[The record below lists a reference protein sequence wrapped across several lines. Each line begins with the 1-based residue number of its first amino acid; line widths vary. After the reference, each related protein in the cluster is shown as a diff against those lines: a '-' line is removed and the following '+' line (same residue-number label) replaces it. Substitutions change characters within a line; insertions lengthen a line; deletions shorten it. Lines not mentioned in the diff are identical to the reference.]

1 MSNQK
6 IVFVFLPKIKA
17 IGSILALAILAIL
30 TLTGC
35 GNNVDSVKSGVFDDY
50 QSTTV
55 GKAFDNWE
63 VCDSVTWEEF
73 ETSNGR
79 NIVEYNCFQKNSLS
93 FYLTD
98 KEGIYT
104 GETLFANER
113 LVKIIR
119 QGVNLKIQFQI
130 NLDDSFDISYMGVSS
145 EGFKEYNLAPIGSPG
160 DFLDVIMANQ
170 RFTLM
175 TAFNIVN
182 QISFNSP

>member
-6 IVFVFLPKIKA
+6 ILFVFLTKIKA
-17 IGSILALAILAIL
+17 IGSILAILAIL
-30 TLTGC
+30 ILTGC

-55 GKAFDNWE
+55 GKAFDNWGM
-63 VCDSVTWEEF
+63 CDSVTWEEF

-93 FYLTD
+93 PYLTD

-104 GETLFANER
+104 GEIMFATER
-113 LVKIIR
+113 LNKIIR

-130 NLDDSFDISYMGVSS
+130 NLDDSFDISYIGASS
-145 EGFKEYNLAPIGSPG
+145 EGFKESNMAPVGSPD
-160 DFLDVIMANQ
+160 DFIGLIMANQ
-170 RFTLM
+170 IYTLM